1 MHSPKKNTLL
11 KLFISVLIVFT
22 LSLKLMD
29 HFFLKCNKG
38 FTIWQL
44 YSNHNE
50 YRDWDAETN
59 TNLPLIEI
67 ENIFNQPF
75 TYLGKGHQSI
85 VFESADRNYVL
96 KLSLLHSDLRRL
108 GWLKHPL
115 SRITNARDPIE
126 SENKQT
132 FIATKQS
139 HAFAFS
145 SLKSASGILVLHM
158 DKSVNF
164 PFTALLTDPLGHTY
178 SIPLKDTFFLL
189 QRKGTLVFPTI
200 QNFLD
205 KKEMGLAKE
214 AIDNLISFIYFRS
227 LNGIKDDDPV
237 IKKNYGFYGTEA
249 FQLDT
254 GKIRQE
260 PMLKNRVSAK
270 EETIAITK
278 PLESW
283 LTETSSELLSHYQ
296 NTINRL

>member
-1 MHSPKKNTLL
+1 MHSPKKNTPL
-11 KLFISVLIVFT
+11 KLFISVLIIFT
-22 LSLKLMD
+22 FSLKFLD
-29 HFFLKCNKG
+29 HFFLKSNKG

-50 YRDWDAETN
+50 YTDWNAQTN
-59 TNLPLIEI
+59 TNLSLIEI
-67 ENIFNQPF
+67 EKIFKRPF

-85 VFESADRNYVL
+85 VFESADHNYVL

-108 GWLKHPL
+108 GWLKRPL
-115 SRITNARDPIE
+115 SQITNARDPIK
-126 SENKQT
+126 SRNKQT
-132 FIATKQS
+132 FIETKQS

-158 DKSVNF
+158 DKSRNF

-189 QRKGTLVFPTI
+189 QKKGTLVFPTI

-205 KKEMGLAKE
+205 KKEMDLAKE
-214 AIDNLISFIYFRS
+214 AIDNLINLIYFRS

-260 PMLKNRVSAK
+260 PMLSNRVSAK
-270 EETIAITK
+270 EETVSITK

-283 LTETSSELLSHYQ
+283 LAETSSELLSYYQ
-296 NTINRL
+296 NTIKRL

>member
-1 MHSPKKNTLL
+1 MHTPKKDISLQ
-11 KLFISVLIVFT
+11 LFLSVLILFT
-22 LSLKLMD
+22 FSLKFID
-29 HFFLKCNKG
+29 HFFLKSNKG

-44 YSNHNE
+44 YSNHTE
-50 YRDWDAETN
+50 YIHWDAQTN
-59 TNLPLIEI
+59 TTLSLIEL
-67 ENIFNQPF
+67 EKIFSHPF

-85 VFESADRNYVL
+85 VFESADHDYVL
-96 KLSLLHSDLRRL
+96 KVSLLHSDLRRL
-108 GWLKHPL
+108 GWLKRPL
-115 SRITNARDPIE
+115 SRITHQRDLIE
-126 SENKQT
+126 SKNKQN
-132 FIATKQS
+132 FMETKQS

-158 DKSVNF
+158 DKSLNF

-189 QRKGTLVFPTI
+189 QKKGTLVLPTI
-200 QNFLD
+200 QNLLD

-214 AIDNLISFIYFRS
+214 AIDNLISLIYIRS

-254 GKIRQE
+254 GKLRKE
-260 PMLKNRVSAK
+260 PMLESPTAAK
-270 EETIAITK
+270 KETITLTE

-283 LTETSSELLSHYQ
+283 LATTSTELLSHYR